1 MLVCFLKQKVAYEV
15 RISDWSADVCFS
27 DRKAIV
33 VDHQQQTI
41 AIYGRGRRGEVERHD
56 RNIFARDILP
66 DVELGPVRDR
76 EHADALALR
85 LAGVV
90 EVPELGTLL
99 LGVPAVGRGAK
110 GEDAIPGET
119 LFLVEA
125 SADAGYVAA
134 VDAESLDRKS
144 DV

>member
-1 MLVCFLKQKVAYEV
+1 M
-15 RISDWSADVCFS
+15 RISDWSSDVCSS
-27 DRKAIV
+27 DLQQGKAIV

-41 AIYGRGRRGEVERHD
+41 ALYGRARRGEVERHD

-76 EHADALALR
+76 EHAAALALR

-99 LGVPAVGRGAK
+99 LGEIGR
-110 GEDAIPGET
+110 
-119 LFLVEA
+119 A
-125 SADAGYVAA
+125 SCRESVCQYV
-134 VDAESLDRKS
+134 
-144 DV
+144 